1 MIKFFKCHEGD
12 FWSKI
17 FISQNSAEKQSQE
30 DIYRERHRY
39 TDIDVD
45 VIGQAVM
52 KARKFH
58 EMSASWRPVV

>member
-17 FISQNSAEKQSQE
+17 CISQNSAEKQSQE
-30 DIYRERHRY
+30 DIYIEIHRY
-39 TDIDVD
+39 IDVD

-52 KARKFH
+52 KAHKSH
-58 EMSASWRPVV
+58 EMSASWRSVV